1 MKTRT
6 GRSVGGNILMFLFL
20 ALFGLFFLLPALYA
34 AITAFK
40 PANEILVFPP
50 RLFVRRPTLSN
61 FIWLRNLMADF
72 WEPLSRYL
80 FNSIFLTLVGTV
92 GHILLASMAAY
103 PMAKHRFFGQKVISQ
118 TIVLSLLFTASV
130 TYIPQYIVLSVS
142 RMIDTYWAV
151 ILPAFQ
157 SSLGLY
163 LMMNF
168 MNKIPDEM
176 LEAARIDGAKEIRIF
191 WSIVMPNVRPAWLT
205 LMIFSFQSLWNSN
218 GGGFIYNESLKPL
231 PAVMSTIAAG
241 GVVRTGVTAAA
252 ALLLMI
258 PPIVLFL
265 CSQSRVIETMS
276 TSGLK

>member
-61 FIWLRNLMADF
+61 FIWLSNLMADF
-72 WEPLSRYL
+72 WVPLSRYL

-176 LEAARIDGAKEIRIF
+176 LEAARIDSAKEIRIF

>member
-61 FIWLRNLMADF
+61 FIWLSNLMADF

>member
-20 ALFGLFFLLPALYA
+20 ALFGLFFLLPGVYA

-61 FIWLRNLMADF
+61 FIWLSNLMADF
-72 WEPLSRYL
+72 WVPLSRYL
-80 FNSIFLTLVGTV
+80 FNSLFLTLAGTA

-103 PMAKHRFFGQKVISQ
+103 PMAKHRFFGQKAISQ

-176 LEAARIDGAKEIRIF
+176 LEAARIDGAREIRIF

-205 LMIFSFQSLWNSN
+205 LMIFSFQTLWNSN

-231 PAVMSTIAAG
+231 PAVMATIAAG

-258 PPIVLFL
+258 PPILLFL

>member
-20 ALFGLFFLLPALYA
+20 ALFGLFFLLPGLYA

-50 RLFVRRPTLSN
+50 RLFVRRPTFSN
-61 FIWLRNLMADF
+61 FIWLSNLMTDF
-72 WEPLSRYL
+72 WVPLSRYL

-130 TYIPQYIVLSVS
+130 TYIPQYIILSVS
-142 RMIDTYWAV
+142 HMIDTYWAV

-231 PAVMSTIAAG
+231 PAVMATIAAG
-241 GVVRTGVTAAA
+241 GVVRTGATAAS

-258 PPIVLFL
+258 PPILLFL

>member
-20 ALFGLFFLLPALYA
+20 ALFGLFFLLPGVYA

-40 PANEILVFPP
+40 PANGILVFPP

-61 FIWLRNLMADF
+61 FIWLSNLMADF
-72 WEPLSRYL
+72 WVPLSRYL
-80 FNSIFLTLVGTV
+80 FNSLFLTLAGTA

-103 PMAKHRFFGQKVISQ
+103 PMAKHRFFGQKAISQ

-176 LEAARIDGAKEIRIF
+176 LEAARIDGAREIRIF

-205 LMIFSFQSLWNSN
+205 LMIFSFQTLWNSN

-231 PAVMSTIAAG
+231 PAVMATIAAG

-258 PPIVLFL
+258 PPILLFL

>member
-61 FIWLRNLMADF
+61 FIWLSNLMADF
-72 WEPLSRYL
+72 WVPLSRYL